1 MIRLLLRR
9 TTAGKLLWVAWLAT
23 LVVAAAAYRMIA
35 SSLAPAYGPSGEL
48 LYSGQDLKVGGVMS
62 YLHDV
67 IYITLFVQLAGCVTD
82 YAWLAFLLVRS
93 LPPPFACDPTV
104 VAFRSAVCCICLP
117 LRGRM
122 SHCNWTWQSLCQT
135 TEQKASKPTIRA
147 LLVCVPQ
154 IPAYALYMLVTMVL
168 IPYMVRLAGPAARG
182 SGKETGSGRHMGV
195 VSTPTLNT
203 LVDCWQH

>member
-1 MIRLLLRR
+1 MAKGGDKRRLEANAKHLQKLQIAIAAANVAFLVIRLLLRR

-82 YAWLAFLLVRS
+82 YAWLAFLL
-93 LPPPFACDPTV
+93 
-104 VAFRSAVCCICLP
+104 
-117 LRGRM
+117 
-122 SHCNWTWQSLCQT
+122 
-135 TEQKASKPTIRA
+135 
-147 LLVCVPQ
+147 

-168 IPYMVRLAGPAARG
+168 IPYMNQPKMHEGIETEADRKRREKRERQSARTAKFSRG
-182 SGKETGSGRHMGV
+182 
-195 VSTPTLNT
+195 
-203 LVDCWQH
+203 